1 VDSREAQDHWVAL
14 GRLPGVAEALSSA
27 HEAVTAASVD
37 RGLRRRLP
45 DVVREVTVR
54 GAVASAA
61 LEGVVVPVADLRSGT
76 LAAAAEPG
84 RTGLAAL
91 RVGMESARMV
101 PVWRRAPRQA
111 VARLHTVACADLV
124 AAGASQATVG
134 RPRGDLDEELRSTLL
149 FTLDEAGRGSGHAL
163 VRAAVVAAEIAANE
177 PFGWGSGLVSRGAAD
192 VVLRAAGLD
201 QFGVLSIAVGH
212 LESGGYASA
221 LARYRAGTAS
231 GVADWIVHVAH
242 AVQRSAE
249 DAVSVAAALA

>member
-1 VDSREAQDHWVAL
+1 MAL

-27 HEAVTAASVD
+27 HDAVTAASLD
-37 RGLRRRLP
+37 RGLRRRMP

-61 LEGVVVPVADLRSGT
+61 LEGVVVPVADLRAGT
-76 LAAAAEPG
+76 LVAGAEPG

-124 AAGASQATVG
+124 AAGASATSVG
-134 RPRGDLDEELRSTLL
+134 RPREDLDDVTRATLF
-149 FTLDEAGRGSGHAL
+149 FTLDQAGLGSGHAIL
-163 VRAAVVAAEIAANE
+163 RAAVVSAETAANE
-177 PFGWGSGLVSRGAAD
+177 PFGWGSGLVSRAAAD

-201 QFGVLSIAVGH
+201 QFGVISTAVGH
-212 LESGGYASA
+212 LEAGGYSVA
-221 LARYRAGTAS
+221 LAGYRAGTAT
-231 GVADWIVHVAH
+231 GVAGWIVHVAA
-242 AVQRSAE
+242 AVQRSAL